1 MPRKGYFH
9 AFKKLS
15 AFKTIKNKDF
25 LLTFFFYCC
34 NPLYEKPESCQ
45 QSYQKGGKMTK
56 AELIEQMAKDAG
68 ISKVAAG
75 AALESFIGSV
85 TKALKKRNGKLTLVG
100 FGTFKKVYRKTR
112 KGRNPQ
118 TGELIKIKG
127 KNVVKF
133 TAGKK
138 LNDAI

>member
-1 MPRKGYFH
+1 MPKIITKRGR
-9 AFKKLS
+9 
-15 AFKTIKNKDF
+15 
-25 LLTFFFYCC
+25 
-34 NPLYEKPESCQ
+34 Q
-45 QSYQKGGKMTK
+45 MTK
-56 AELIEQMAKDAG
+56 AELIGQMAKDAG
-68 ISKVAAG
+68 VSKVAAA
-75 AALESFIGSV
+75 AALDSFMGCV

-133 TAGKK
+133 SAGKK
-138 LNDAI
+138 LSDAL